1 MLLGPLRF
9 RAPESCLHQAMQLSP
24 ICTSRVSGRLAY
36 RLAPSLCRMCSLGVG
51 NDDFLKNSTMTRQ
64 MWEYAKK
71 KEFKL
76 NLSELIKFGR
86 DADKNTLLMSA
97 VFLQKELPIRLGKR
111 IQELQS
117 LPVPMYS
124 TKAVTELAMLYE
136 ESFFRIL
143 SHEPPRNSRAEES
156 FSAMLIDIKEK
167 HRMVQANI
175 ADGFLEMNRAGVPKW
190 AVESDEI
197 QQLLNRFY
205 TGRIG
210 IRLLID
216 QHLSLRRDAEER
228 REVDEIYKRKGID
241 ARTRPKRFVG
251 CVQTECHI
259 KEVILD
265 AVADA
270 RSACRMH
277 LRDAPNVYVE
287 GMTEVTA
294 PYIPEHLYIMLF
306 EILKNSMRA
315 TVELHGR
322 SSSSHS
328 PKYGD
333 DLPPTKI
340 LISGGQDTYVKI
352 TDRGGGI
359 PPQSVDRI
367 WNFSFSTAPQGMLE
381 LSGFGHGLPL
391 SRLYA
396 RYWGGD
402 ITLFSMENLGVD
414 CHVRLGVPVNSPS
427 NSTPDWKK
435 RENNAEQQKDA
446 PL

>member
-1 MLLGPLRF
+1 
-9 RAPESCLHQAMQLSP
+9 
-24 ICTSRVSGRLAY
+24 
-36 RLAPSLCRMCSLGVG
+36 
-51 NDDFLKNSTMTRQ
+51 

-143 SHEPPRNSRAEES
+143 NHEVPRHSRAEES

-216 QHLSLRRDAEER
+216 QHLSLR
-228 REVDEIYKRKGID
+228 ID
-241 ARTRPKRFVG
+241 ARNRPKRFVG
-251 CVQTECHI
+251 CVQTECNI

-322 SSSSHS
+322 LSNSHS

-359 PPQSVDRI
+359 PPQSLDRI
-367 WNFSFSTAPQGMLE
+367 WNFSFSTAPQVCMGMLE

-414 CHVRLGVPVNSPS
+414 CYVRLGSLSMFPCAPS
-427 NSTPDWKK
+427 DTCFFFCYRCAS
-435 RENNAEQQKDA
+435 EQPEQ
-446 PL
+446 